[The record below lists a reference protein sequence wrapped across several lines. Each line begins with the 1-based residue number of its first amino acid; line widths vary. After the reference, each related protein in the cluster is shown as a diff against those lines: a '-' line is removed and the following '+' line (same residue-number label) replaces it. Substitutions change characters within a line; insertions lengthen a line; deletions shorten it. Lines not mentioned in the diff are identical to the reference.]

1 MEKVHN
7 FLYPQEG
14 PQDVLDFF
22 EFEKK
27 WKFDDPPRPLGP
39 NLGKFWNWE
48 NFEISEP
55 PLQKINI

>member
-27 WKFDDPPRPLGP
+27 WKFDDTPPR
-39 NLGKFWNWE
+39 E
-48 NFEISEP
+48 NFGIGKILKFRNP
-55 PLQKINI
+55 PSKK